1 MPSNAVAARR
11 TFLFLQG
18 LASPFFWQVATALR
32 GQGTKVLK
40 LCLCPGDRLF
50 WKGPSSSFRARQS
63 DWRDYLDRYLAEN
76 EVTDI
81 CLFGDMRTY
90 HRVAVDRA
98 TAKGI
103 TVHVFEEGYLRPNWI
118 TLDVG
123 GSNANSSFRFNA
135 LSAYAA
141 RAKKDALPAGSNA
154 IDEAARLTIT
164 PSMVHRVVWD
174 TAYHAANIVGAFL
187 YPHYRHHR
195 PEHILKEAAGWTKR
209 FLLAPLERK
218 RSQKASRRI
227 KEDFTDYF
235 FVPLQLNA
243 DSQIRYHSDFD
254 NVQDFLKQVLRSFAA
269 ARLGNTGIVVKQH
282 PLDNGIVD
290 WRQFIKDETARLGL
304 DDRVIFID
312 GGDINEL
319 VQRAKGVVVINSTVG
334 LAALDCGTA
343 TIALGNTLYGHPG
356 MVFGGTLEEF
366 WTGAD
371 TPSKRLVDAYKQ
383 DVIGKTQLY
392 GSYFDPRTTSFTAR
406 SAAEKLLARA
416 MPKQTATQVPSNT
429 ERRDYLTAAE

>member
-1 MPSNAVAARR
+1 M
-11 TFLFLQG
+11 FLQG
-18 LASPFFWQVATALR
+18 LASPFFSQVAAALR
-32 GQGTKVLK
+32 GQGTGVRKI
-40 LCLCPGDRLF
+40 CLCPGDRLF
-50 WKGPSSSFRARQS
+50 WKGPSSSFRGRQS
-63 DWRDYLDRYLAEN
+63 DWRNYLDSYLTEN

-81 CLFGDMRTY
+81 CLFGDMRAY
-90 HRVAVDRA
+90 HQVAIDRA

-118 TLDVG
+118 TMDVG
-123 GSNANSSFRFNA
+123 GSNANSSFRFDVLA
-135 LSAYAA
+135 AYAA
-141 RAKKDALPAGSNA
+141 RSKKDALPTGSNA
-154 IDEAARLTIT
+154 MDEPERPRIK

-187 YPHYRHHR
+187 YPYYRHHR

-218 RSQKASRRI
+218 RSQKASQRI
-227 KEDFTDYF
+227 KDEFTDYF

-254 NVQDFLKQVLRSFAA
+254 NVQDFLEQVLRSFAA
-269 ARLGNTGIVVKQH
+269 AQLDNTGIVVKQH

-290 WRQFIKDETARLGL
+290 WRQFVKIETARLGL

-312 GGDINEL
+312 GGDTSEL
-319 VQRAKGVVVINSTVG
+319 VQSAKGVVVINSTVG

-356 MVFGGTLEEF
+356 MTFGGTLEEF
-366 WTGAD
+366 WTGGDA
-371 TPSKRLVDAYKQ
+371 PSKRLVDAYKQ
-383 DVIGKTQLY
+383 DVIRKTQLY
-392 GSYFDPRTTSFTAR
+392 GSYFDPRTTRLAAK
-406 SAAEKLLARA
+406 SAAEKLFARA
-416 MPKQTATQVPSNT
+416 MSKQTATHAPSNT
-429 ERRDYLTAAE
+429 ERGDYLTAAE